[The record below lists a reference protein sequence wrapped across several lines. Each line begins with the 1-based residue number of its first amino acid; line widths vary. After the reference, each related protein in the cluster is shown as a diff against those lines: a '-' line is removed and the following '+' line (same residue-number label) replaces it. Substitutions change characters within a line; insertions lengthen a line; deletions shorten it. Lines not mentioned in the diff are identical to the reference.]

1 MGEFEYDGHVIS
13 YDEYGAG
20 ERVLVMTHGLLMSRR
35 MYEGLGPEMAARG
48 IRVICPDLL
57 GHGRSDRP
65 VDLQAYGM
73 ANFADQLAALLD
85 HLELSEAVM
94 GGTSLGANV
103 SLEMTAR
110 HPDRIRGL
118 VTEMPVL
125 DNALLA
131 VALIFTPVMMGL
143 RFATPPLRLVSAVT
157 SRIPRTIN
165 LIDVGLDWVRQDPE
179 PSLAVLEGLLIGRT
193 CPPHSERVNFEQPAL
208 IIGHRGD
215 PLHPFSDSGMLAD
228 EMPNARL
235 LNANSILE
243 WRLNP
248 RRLNDELARFITEV
262 WEAPELSAAR
272 AARSGGHAPGNGQP
286 PQSVTD
292 D

>member
-1 MGEFEYDGHVIS
+1 MGQLSYEGHTIS

-20 ERVLVMTHGLLMSRR
+20 DHVLVLTHGLLMSRR

-48 IRVICPDLL
+48 NRVICVDLL

-65 VDLQAYGM
+65 IDLQLYGM
-73 ANFADQLAALLD
+73 WNFADQVAAVLD
-85 HLELSEAVM
+85 HLELDEAVI

-103 SLEMTAR
+103 SLEMAAR
-110 HPDRIRGL
+110 YPERVRGL
-118 VTEMPVL
+118 FMEMPVL

-131 VALIFTPVMMGL
+131 VALIFTPVMATL
-143 RFATPPLRLVSAVT
+143 RFATPPLRLLSAVT
-157 SRIPRTIN
+157 RRIPRTVN
-165 LIDVGLDWVRQDPE
+165 LVDLGLDWVRQEPE

-193 CPPHSERVNFEQPAL
+193 CPPHSERVGFEHPAL
-208 IIGHRGD
+208 VIGHRGD
-215 PLHPFSDSGMLAD
+215 PLHPFSDSGMLVE

-235 LNANSILE
+235 VNANSILE

-248 RRLNDELARFITEV
+248 RRLNDELAGFLNEV
-262 WEAPELSAAR
+262 WEAPELAAAR
-272 AARSGGHAPGNGQP
+272 ATRNGDAAAGNGQP
-286 PQSVTD
+286 PQTVAD